1 MRTGMEHKVSPPAL
15 PPEVDTALAARRR
28 ALVALVAL
36 AEALGTPDSVPAAL
50 AEAEAA
56 LGQAQEAQRGL
67 ERAQEA
73 AVAPAVAL
81 GTLGDEDEQW
91 LRQLGAVAKAAAAAL
106 EREERRARRCQRWL
120 QAGHGLAVGLM
131 VLCGAVLSLDSARA
145 ALGVSE
151 DSHLLL
157 ALAAVAVSC
166 EVAWRGLGTS
176 RRHLATAASHQRDMA
191 LRLRDRARRVAAAR
205 ASAEAAAATNEATAD
220 VLGRLEEVTQALG
233 TLVTAV
239 TQDREVTPWGTQG
252 QGFPRAAR
260 ALGDILVGLG
270 TLREGHEEVT
280 LRLEAAQRALV
291 GQG

>member
-1 MRTGMEHKVSPPAL
+1 METGMEHKVSPPAL
-15 PPEVDTALAARRR
+15 PREVDTAVAVRRR

-120 QAGHGLAVGLM
+120 RAGHGLAVGLM
-131 VLCGAVLSLDSARA
+131 VLCGAVLSLDSART

-280 LRLEAAQRALV
+280 PRLEAAQRALV